1 MRSIIRAIAAFLRS
15 MPRFV
20 LERVQIAGRWL
31 QRLVAVSSPY
41 EPEAPEPAV
50 DDSAERDAMHVAAL
64 RKAASHLGSGS
75 VPPDGVMDALREHD
89 IAWLA
94 ALTKPMLCRVATA
107 TDEALRAHIRR
118 QRPIR
123 GLLACDANA
132 IADFRNASRIER
144 MRAIEAK
151 EAALAPA

>member
-1 MRSIIRAIAAFLRS
+1 MKSIIHAIAAVLRA

-20 LERVQIAGRWL
+20 LERVQIAGHWL
-31 QRLVAVSSPY
+31 QRLVALPQPF
-41 EPEAPEPAV
+41 EPESPEVVSDNGA
-50 DDSAERDAMHVAAL
+50 DADVAHVAAL
-64 RKAASHLGSGS
+64 RKAAAHLASGS
-75 VPPDGVMDALREHD
+75 VPPDEIMDKLREHD

-94 ALTKPMLCRVATA
+94 ALTRPMLCRVATA
-107 TDEALRAHIRR
+107 SDEALRAHISR
-118 QRPIR
+118 QRPMK

-132 IADFRNASRIER
+132 IADFRDAARIER

>member
-1 MRSIIRAIAAFLRS
+1 MKAVLKAIAAMLRA
-15 MPRFV
+15 MPKFV
-20 LERVQIAGRWL
+20 MEKVWDGARWI
-31 QRLVAVSSPY
+31 QRLVSVPAPY
-41 EPEAPEPAV
+41 EPQALEPV
-50 DDSAERDAMHVAAL
+50 GDNGTDADAAHVASL
-64 RKAASHLGSGS
+64 RKAAAHLASGS

-94 ALTKPMLCRVATA
+94 ALTRPMLCRVATA
-107 TDEALRAHIRR
+107 TDDALRAHIRR

-132 IADFRNASRIER
+132 IAVFRNAARMER

-151 EAALAPA
+151 EAALALA